1 MMNKVRKYIIGGT
14 AIVGSVALQKYIC
27 SAIDR
32 QNVAKRKKFESFYYL
47 AERWITIYEEGK
59 SLESILEERH
69 IKTVAVYGLGAF
81 GKHVVTQLK
90 GSRINVAYVID
101 QAVKG
106 HWQDV
111 EVKPLKEEISDV
123 DAIIVTAINDMDVIE
138 KNLKKY
144 TRCTVLSL
152 EELLYEG

>member
-1 MMNKVRKYIIGGT
+1 MMNKVCKYIMGGT
-14 AIVGSVALQKYIC
+14 AIVGSAALKKYIC
-27 SAIDR
+27 NAIDK

-69 IKTVAVYGLGAF
+69 IKTVAVYGLGAL
-81 GKHVVTQLK
+81 GRHVVTQLK
-90 GSRINVAYVID
+90 GSRVKVAYVID

-111 EVKPLKEEISDV
+111 EVMPLKEHISDV

-138 KNLKKY
+138 RNLKRY
-144 TRCTVLSL
+144 TKCTVISL

>member
-1 MMNKVRKYIIGGT
+1 MMNKVCKYIMGGT
-14 AIVGSVALQKYIC
+14 VIVGSAALKKYIC
-27 SAIDR
+27 SSIDK
-32 QNVAKRKKFESFYYL
+32 QNVAKKKNFESFYYL

-69 IKTVAVYGLGAF
+69 IKTVAVYGLGAL
-81 GKHVVTQLK
+81 GRHVVTQLK
-90 GSRINVAYVID
+90 GSRVKVANVID

-111 EVKPLKEEISDV
+111 EVMPLKEHISDV
-123 DAIIVTAINDMDVIE
+123 DAIIVTVINDMDVIE
-138 KNLKKY
+138 RNLKRY
-144 TRCTVLSL
+144 TKCTVISL